1 VTQPRGLG
9 GQLRALAGP
18 GGMGQCRSA
27 AGPKDRSQ
35 AHVPSRS
42 GGSFASQKDPAPKT
56 APKEVCEKKE
66 LRAHTC
72 DGTRRLGLLTPV
84 SWERSTE
91 ELKWKP
97 PDELQKIKQDTEAE
111 LAAAAGRQDTQAR
124 ELDWKPSAH
133 TGTAGEALGPSTT
146 AKSPPKSQAAL
157 GGACPSTTSPA
168 APADA
173 AVAAGPSRAA
183 SHLQVTLED
192 PLALLGPDALCGGGT
207 GLAGLQWDS
216 TWADDP
222 AGPRDEY
229 HRLQVRLSTRDKVR
243 RELGLGFFGEPA
255 ALARSMP
262 PQVSSSCLFRDV
274 SEAAQEGIAPAG
286 GYNLLGRYDVCCVK
300 TCADLDRKWSFL
312 KGQKFDF
319 WVAHAAAVNI
329 GESVDA
335 PDFGD
340 FRKLES
346 EAMKVLDG
354 WKYIE
359 AMGHIMDNIVSICT
373 KLQIKRMVF
382 FPFGMG
388 AFLRHLGQIDASFL
402 QDEEM
407 LKLRRALAARM
418 VESWARLPQGL
429 KVHLCLQFATD
440 EAQRN
445 ADAFLRALSANTA
458 SGHRSPLVKDRVV
471 VIPEG
476 DALNVASDL
485 AVRSDGV
492 LLVNGANRRLIGNHW
507 FAGRAR
513 AAMDENLHR
522 RSWRLAALS
531 YVLNGHGGEQD
542 TPRRHRDTLAERVRQ
557 LGGTVVDLNG

>member
-1 VTQPRGLG
+1 
-9 GQLRALAGP
+9 
-18 GGMGQCRSA
+18 
-27 AGPKDRSQ
+27 
-35 AHVPSRS
+35 
-42 GGSFASQKDPAPKT
+42 
-56 APKEVCEKKE
+56 
-66 LRAHTC
+66 
-72 DGTRRLGLLTPV
+72 
-84 SWERSTE
+84 
-91 ELKWKP
+91 
-97 PDELQKIKQDTEAE
+97 
-111 LAAAAGRQDTQAR
+111 
-124 ELDWKPSAH
+124 
-133 TGTAGEALGPSTT
+133 
-146 AKSPPKSQAAL
+146 
-157 GGACPSTTSPA
+157 
-168 APADA
+168 
-173 AVAAGPSRAA
+173 
-183 SHLQVTLED
+183 
-192 PLALLGPDALCGGGT
+192 
-207 GLAGLQWDS
+207 
-216 TWADDP
+216 
-222 AGPRDEY
+222 
-229 HRLQVRLSTRDKVR
+229 
-243 RELGLGFFGEPA
+243 
-255 ALARSMP
+255 MP

-312 KGQKFDF
+312 KSQKFDF

-340 FRKLES
+340 FQKLES
-346 EAMKVLDG
+346 EAMKVLDR

-373 KLQIKRMVF
+373 KLQIKQMVF

-458 SGHRSPLVKDRVV
+458 SGHRSLLVKDRVV

-492 LLVNGANRRLIGNHW
+492 LLVNGANRRLIQRKNARLNATVLSSPTVGNHW

-557 LGGTVVDLNG
+557 LGGTVADLNC